1 MGHKANSPISIPIPP
16 RGRKSRERLDLCV
29 VLRKEKPTRR
39 FLIPFLPPPPP
50 PPPPPPD
57 RGHLRI
63 QEDSRTDISW
73 QTWISGGH
81 TGTICGSPVSP
92 SSSSSSPPRLAQPM
106 PRAQRGSGD
115 PGAGASPSPAGTLGG
130 GRGPREGRRSSR
142 GREAGEGA
150 GRSRVREAA
159 APSPP
164 AGLGGES
171 AWTSGTILP
180 PARSGTRDLPLDPTL
195 ASPEEAAPGPSPS
208 PSPPMDL
215 R

>member
-1 MGHKANSPISIPIPP
+1 MGHKANSPIPSPSL
-16 RGRKSRERLDLCV
+16 RGGGKVGSASTCVLCLRKS
-29 VLRKEKPTRR
+29 KENPLENSNL
-39 FLIPFLPPPPP
+39 FSLPPPT
-50 PPPPPPD
+50 D

-63 QEDSRTDISW
+63 QEDSRTDIYLW

-195 ASPEEAAPGPSPS
+195 VSPEEAAPGPSPS
-208 PSPPMDL
+208 PPMDL